1 MTAAPILASA
11 LARLREDFN
20 TAFPGRDKASDGWIG
35 DTAHQAETS
44 DHNPD
49 DTVGVSAGQ
58 SDADT
63 IAEVRAIDID
73 SDLRYPGVTFYDVVK
88 RLLATPADLARL
100 KYIIYCPP
108 KGGPFG
114 DDVPTIWRRN
124 NNWQPERYTGVS
136 PHREHGHLS
145 GYAPADNDNAPWS
158 VAQMG
163 AGAMTSALEH
173 NTAWMVQRG
182 MIEQLDPVKIPADP
196 AIPGTGATLPN
207 ALAQRLGK
215 TATAA
220 QVAELSA
227 KVDKLRED
235 IMTELATLKDA
246 IAAGGSGG
254 GESAADTFQGTF
266 TAVRQPQG

>member
-1 MTAAPILASA
+1 MTTAPFLVPA
-11 LARLREDFN
+11 LVRLREDFN
-20 TAFPGRDKASDGWIG
+20 AAFPARDKTSDGWIG
-35 DTAHQAETS
+35 DAAHAATTS

-49 DTVGVSAGQ
+49 DTAGVSAGQ

-63 IAEVRAIDID
+63 IAEVRAIDVD

-114 DDVPTIWRRN
+114 DGVPTIWRRN
-124 NNWQPERYTGVS
+124 NNWQPERYSGAS
-136 PHREHGHLS
+136 PHEEHGHIS

-163 AGAMTSALEH
+163 AGAMPSLLEH

-182 MIEQLDPVKIPADP
+182 IVELLDPVVIPKDP
-196 AIPGTGATLPN
+196 AIPGSGSTLANP
-207 ALAQRLGK
+207 LRKQLDK
-215 TATAA
+215 LATAE
-220 QVAELSA
+220 QVRELSA

-235 IMTELATLKDA
+235 IMAELATLKDA
-246 IAAGGSGG
+246 IEAGGSGG